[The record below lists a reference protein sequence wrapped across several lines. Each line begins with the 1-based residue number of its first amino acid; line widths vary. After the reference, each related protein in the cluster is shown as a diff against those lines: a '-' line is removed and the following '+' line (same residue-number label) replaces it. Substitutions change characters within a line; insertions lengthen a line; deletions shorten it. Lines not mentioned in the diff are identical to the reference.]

1 MILKILIPPVIGGAI
16 GYITNDIA
24 IKMLFHP
31 RKAVYIGKW
40 KLPFTPG
47 LIPKEKD
54 RIAKSLGNVISEQLL
69 NNETMTNALASEEML
84 RKLRTGIENFIEKNK
99 SNTSTVEEVLS
110 RLVPDELLQSAM
122 TGLKNSA
129 VKLVYNKISSID
141 MSEKVSVNVLE
152 KLKEKLSMSK
162 LGFFAAMINEDMMLG
177 IAQNISEMLNQY
189 IKENGESLI
198 EEFLGTELDK
208 IKDEPI
214 NEIIIKYEEKLPKF
228 IDFIV
233 AEYKSLIERN
243 LTGILK
249 GINLAKIVEEKISQ
263 FSMAQFEELIF
274 SIMRKELKAIV
285 YFGAVLGFVLGWI
298 QVLLNL
304 FL

>member
-1 MILKILIPPVIGGAI
+1 MILKILIPPVIGGVI

-84 RKLRTGIENFIEKNK
+84 QKLRGGIENFIEKNK

-110 RLVPDELLQSAM
+110 KLVPDELLQSAM
-122 TGLKNSA
+122 EGLKNSA
-129 VKLVYNKISSID
+129 VNLIYNKISSVD
-141 MSEKVSVNVLE
+141 MSEKVSINVLE

-162 LGFFAAMINEDMMLG
+162 LGFFAAMINDDMMVG

-208 IKDEPI
+208 IKNEPI

-233 AEYKSLIERN
+233 EEYRSLIERN

-249 GINLAKIVEEKISQ
+249 GIDLAKIVEEKISQ
-263 FSMAQFEELIF
+263 FSMEQFEELIF
-274 SIMRKELKAIV
+274 SIMKKELKAIV

-298 QVLLNL
+298 QVLINAVL
-304 FL
+304 

>member
-1 MILKILIPPVIGGAI
+1 MILKILIPPVIGGVI

-84 RKLRTGIENFIEKNK
+84 QKLRGGIESFIEKNK
-99 SNTSTVEEVLS
+99 SNTSTVEAVLS
-110 RLVPDELLQSAM
+110 KLVPDELLQSAM
-122 TGLKNSA
+122 EGLKNSA
-129 VKLVYNKISSID
+129 VNLIYNKISSVD
-141 MSEKVSVNVLE
+141 MSEKVSINVLE

-162 LGFFAAMINEDMMLG
+162 LGFFAAMINDDMMVG

-208 IKDEPI
+208 IKNEPI

-233 AEYKSLIERN
+233 EEYRSLIERN

-249 GINLAKIVEEKISQ
+249 GIDLAKIVEEKISQ
-263 FSMAQFEELIF
+263 FSMEQFEELIF
-274 SIMRKELKAIV
+274 SIMKKELKAIV

-298 QVLLNL
+298 QVLINAVL
-304 FL
+304 

>member
-1 MILKILIPPVIGGAI
+1 MILKILIPPVIGGVI

-84 RKLRTGIENFIEKNK
+84 QKLRSGIENFIEKNK
-99 SNTSTVEEVLS
+99 SNTSTVEAVLS
-110 RLVPDELLQSAM
+110 KLVPDELLQSAM
-122 TGLKNSA
+122 EGLKNSA
-129 VKLVYNKISSID
+129 VNLIYNKISSVD
-141 MSEKVSVNVLE
+141 MSEKVSINVLE

-162 LGFFAAMINEDMMLG
+162 LGFFAAMINDDMMVG

-208 IKDEPI
+208 IKNEPI
-214 NEIIIKYEEKLPKF
+214 NEIIIKYEEKLPKL

-233 AEYKSLIERN
+233 EEYRSLIERN

-249 GINLAKIVEEKISQ
+249 GIDLAKIVEEKISQ
-263 FSMAQFEELIF
+263 FSMEQFEELIF
-274 SIMRKELKAIV
+274 SIMKKELKAIV
-285 YFGAVLGFVLGWI
+285 YFGAVLGFILGWI
-298 QVLLNL
+298 QVLINAVL
-304 FL
+304 

>member
-1 MILKILIPPVIGGAI
+1 MILKILIPPVIGGVI

-84 RKLRTGIENFIEKNK
+84 QKLRGGIESFIEKNK
-99 SNTSTVEEVLS
+99 SNTSTVEAVLS
-110 RLVPDELLQSAM
+110 KLVPDELLQSAM
-122 TGLKNSA
+122 EGLKNSA
-129 VKLVYNKISSID
+129 VNLIYNKVSSVDI
-141 MSEKVSVNVLE
+141 SEKVSINVLE

-162 LGFFAAMINEDMMLG
+162 LGFFAAMINDDMMVG

-208 IKDEPI
+208 IKSEPI
-214 NEIIIKYEEKLPKF
+214 NEIIVKYEEKLPKL

-233 AEYKSLIERN
+233 EEYRSLIERN

-249 GINLAKIVEEKISQ
+249 GIDLAKIVEEKISQ
-263 FSMAQFEELIF
+263 FSMEQFEELIF
-274 SIMRKELKAIV
+274 SIMKKELKAIV

-298 QVLLNL
+298 QVLINAVL
-304 FL
+304 